1 MIGKANKI
9 PQWERGLR
17 EDGEEKDVEGK
28 DVEGKDGE
36 GKDVGLGANIQVLG
50 SSHVLL
56 DVQSCTSTALSIVS
70 VSICLLLTVVL
81 AAAVLCNVLKRC
93 RSRSRRAQLLFRARE
108 HLFIMWVP
116 VCAQTSHC

>member
-1 MIGKANKI
+1 MDLRVIGKANKI

-36 GKDVGLGANIQVLG
+36 GKDVEGKDGEGKDVEGKDGEGKDGEGKDVGLGANIQDLG

-81 AAAVLCNVLKRC
+81 AAAVLCNVLKR
-93 RSRSRRAQLLFRARE
+93 
-108 HLFIMWVP
+108 
-116 VCAQTSHC
+116 

>member
-36 GKDVGLGANIQVLG
+36 GKDGEGKDGEGKDVGLGANIQVLG
-50 SSHVLL
+50 PSHVLAL
-56 DVQSCTSTALSIVS
+56 RCTV
-70 VSICLLLTVVL
+70 
-81 AAAVLCNVLKRC
+81 
-93 RSRSRRAQLLFRARE
+93 
-108 HLFIMWVP
+108 MY
-116 VCAQTSHC
+116 